1 MRKKFIVFLLFLI
14 FILNA
19 GSALALWDIE
29 ISAPDSTHVGE
40 EITITVTS
48 DGSPMEGADVYVNVV
63 DNIGKTDSNGEI
75 THSFSIIGIYSIY
88 AVKGLQTSDTITVTV
103 EQPVLSISSVNPL
116 APEAG
121 DEVTITVKANLLD
134 SVQGA
139 TVYVD
144 GSSIG
149 TTSSSGQISYTFS
162 EGGTYSITAEK
173 SGYTSSAPYILT
185 VIDIKPLLVITP
197 NNLVS
202 SAGEE
207 VTFTVTANLASVNGA
222 TVSVDGV
229 SIGSTDG
236 SGEIDYTFDDGGTYS
251 ITAKKTGYTDSAP
264 YLLTIT
270 DIEPLLIIS
279 INPLT
284 PEAGDE
290 VTITVKA
297 NLLDTVQGATVSV
310 KEDILS
316 GSYSNVGTTDGN
328 GQVIYT
334 FEEGGT
340 YLIKAEK
347 NGYTDAVV
355 YSLTIL
361 DVEILN
367 NVEIKGAIFP
377 IPELLE
383 NELLNYDDLP
393 FQLPHSSLVAT
404 EDGLYIVFSN
414 EKLEGGLANVEGLN
428 LLSITWEG
436 LEIGIIQATTVN
448 LDKEGTS
455 ATIAQI
461 ESNPEEYAYELVT
474 LEGTVRQCPF
484 MLDVTSFN
492 MAITIG
498 RIGKTPIY
506 DMDFSNLIDKTYNF
520 NQNFDSDVFNNLI
533 NIGSNSIAFFDF
545 DNSALWCD
553 SESTIDAIVMYPNLV
568 RDFTNVISENQIG
581 DVVIPTDESVVL
593 YLIDSEI
600 DGEDTTIDEINSN
613 FASYSNKIVSFEG
626 SYLGVGASIKKIIS
640 ASSAQIGN
648 ILPVDLSLHGDY
660 IWTSPPPTSLDDFKD
675 KSLFVFGASSIS
687 QSSVISPED
696 GSLSVY
702 RFTGKVISA
711 SDIDGSLEGVA
722 LIVYSRDKVR
732 DLSIEEITDNIRNYV
747 EGEITN
753 MKYILQRQSP
763 EKTEVSGVLTVDNS
777 TISVN
782 KNDIENIDLNVKTE
796 VKGVSITTVK
806 LDDKPADIEV
816 DVGGEV
822 YCYLEISL
830 NNVSDE
836 DIEGG
841 TIEFKV
847 EASWLANSNIDKNKV
862 KLMKYVDGNWV
873 ELSTE
878 FYKEASGYV
887 YYKAETPGFS
897 VFAIT
902 GEKTSSSDGGQDG
915 TSSTPGFELLV
926 LILAFVS
933 IIIWKRNRG

>member
-29 ISAPDSTHVGE
+29 ISAPDSVHVGE

-48 DGSPMEGADVYVNVV
+48 DGSPVEGADVYVNVV

-103 EQPVLSISSVNPL
+103 EQPVLSISSVSPL

-134 SVQGA
+134 PVQGA

-144 GSSIG
+144 GRSIG
-149 TTSSSGQISYTFS
+149 TTSSSGKIPYTFS
-162 EGGTYSITAEK
+162 EGGTYSITAGK

-185 VIDIKPLLVITP
+185 VIDI
-197 NNLVS
+197 
-202 SAGEE
+202 
-207 VTFTVTANLASVNGA
+207 
-222 TVSVDGV
+222 
-229 SIGSTDG
+229 
-236 SGEIDYTFDDGGTYS
+236 
-251 ITAKKTGYTDSAP
+251 
-264 YLLTIT
+264 
-270 DIEPLLIIS
+270 EPLLTIS

-297 NLLDTVQGATVSV
+297 NLLDPVQGATVSV
-310 KEDILS
+310 KEDIIS
-316 GSYSNVGTTDGN
+316 GSYSNVDTTDSN
-328 GQVIYT
+328 GQVTYT

-347 NGYTDAVV
+347 NGYTDAVA

-383 NELLNYDDLP
+383 NDLLNYDDLP
-393 FQLPHSSLVAT
+393 FQLPYTSLVAA

-461 ESNPEEYAYELVT
+461 ESNPEQYAYELVT

-492 MAITIG
+492 MPITIG
-498 RIGKTPIY
+498 RIGKNPSY
-506 DMDFSNLIDKTYNF
+506 DMDFSNLIDKTYDF

-545 DNSALWCD
+545 DKSALWCD
-553 SESTIDAIVMYPNLV
+553 SESTINAIVMYPKLV

-581 DVVIPTDESVVL
+581 DVVIPTDESIVL
-593 YLIDSEI
+593 YLIDSEL
-600 DGEDTTIDEINSN
+600 DGEDTTIEEINSN
-613 FASYSNKIVSFEG
+613 FASYSNKVVSIEG

-660 IWTSPPPTSLDDFKD
+660 IWTSPPPTSLYDFKD
-675 KSLFVFGASSIS
+675 KSLFVFGASSIA
-687 QSSVISPED
+687 QSNVISPEE

-702 RFTGKVISA
+702 RFTGKVIPA
-711 SDIDGSLEGVA
+711 SDIDDSLEGAA

-732 DLSIEEITDNIRNYV
+732 DLSIEEITDDIKNYV

-753 MKYILQRQSP
+753 INYILQRQSP
-763 EKTEVSGVLTVDNS
+763 EKTEVSGVLTADNS
-777 TISVN
+777 TVSVN

-796 VKGVSITTVK
+796 LKGVSITTVK

-822 YCYLEISL
+822 YGYLEISL

-836 DIEGG
+836 NIEGG
-841 TIEFKV
+841 IIEFKV
-847 EASWLANSNIDKNKV
+847 EASWLTNSNIDKNKV
-862 KLMKYVDGNWV
+862 KLMKYVDGSWI

-878 FYKEASGYV
+878 FYTEASGYV

-902 GEKTSSSDGGQDG
+902 GEKTSSGGGGQDG

-926 LILAFVS
+926 LVLAFVS
-933 IIIWKRNRG
+933 IIIWKRKRG